1 MTDNH
6 NKSADMSNQ
15 TPAHAPLALNND
27 IAVFNTGSWVGRV
40 WLPEQGPAVV
50 LVKAGAVH
58 DISAHVATVSALLEQ
73 PDPAAY
79 LRALPLAD
87 ALIELPALLANSD
100 PRQRDARL
108 PWLLAPIDL
117 QAVKAAGVTF
127 AASLLERVVEEQA
140 KGDPA
145 KADAIRDTLVSRI
158 GADLSRIVPGSA
170 QAEDLR
176 AVLVEQGMWSQYLE
190 VGIGP
195 DAEVFTKA
203 QPLSAVGHGADIG
216 LHPKS
221 SWNNPEP
228 EVVLAVSSNGTI
240 HGAMLGNDVN
250 LRDFEGRSAL
260 LLSKAK
266 DNNASTSLGPLLRLF
281 DETFSLEDVRAAEV
295 DLRVEGQDG
304 FVLQGRSSMRQIS
317 RDPVDLVQ
325 QTLNENHQYPD
336 GLVLFLG
343 TLFAPKQDRDQ
354 PGSGFTHKLGDVV
367 TISNPLLGSL
377 CNRVTTSDLAP
388 QWQFGL
394 RALIESLSRRGLLE
408 VAVTARQP

>member
-1 MTDNH
+1 
-6 NKSADMSNQ
+6 MSQ
-15 TPAHAPLALNND
+15 T
-27 IAVFNTGSWVGRV
+27 IAVTTLSGLNMLAKDLGQGTWISRV
-40 WLPEQGPAVV
+40 WIPGATAGPAVV
-50 LVKAGAVH
+50 LLKDGQVY
-58 DISAHVATVSALLEQ
+58 DISVRVATVSALLELD
-73 PDPAAY
+73 DPVQY
-79 LRALPLAD
+79 LRRLPLEQP
-87 ALIELPALLANSD
+87 LISLDDLLKNSD
-100 PRQRDARL
+100 AALRDENL

-145 KADAIRDTLVSRI
+145 KADAIRDALASRI
-158 GADLSRIVPGSA
+158 GADLSQIVPGSA
-170 QAEDLR
+170 QAEALR
-176 AVLVEQGMWSQYLE
+176 KVLVEQGLWSQYLE

-203 QPLSAVGHGADIG
+203 QPMSAVGHGADIG
-216 LHPKS
+216 IHPKS

-228 EVVLAVSSNGTI
+228 EVVLAVSSNGI
-240 HGAMLGNDVN
+240 VRGAMLGNDVN

-260 LLSKAK
+260 LLGKAK

-281 DETFSLEDVRAAEV
+281 DETFNMDDVRNAQV

-304 FVLQGRSSMRQIS
+304 FILEGHSSMRQIS
-317 RDPVDLVQ
+317 RDPLDLVQ

-354 PGSGFTHKLGDVV
+354 PGNGFTHKLGDMVA
-367 TISNPLLGSL
+367 ISNAQLGTLS
-377 CNRVTTSDLAP
+377 NRVTTSDQAP
-388 QWQFGL
+388 QWNFGL
-394 RALIESLSRRGLLE
+394 RSLIESLSRRGLLE
-408 VAVTARQP
+408 AAVTARQP

>member
-1 MTDNH
+1 MTDQ
-6 NKSADMSNQ
+6 SNANQ
-15 TPAHAPLALNND
+15 PLPLSHD
-27 IAVFNTGSWVGRV
+27 LAVFDTGSWVGRV
-40 WLPEQGPAVV
+40 WLPDQGPAVV

-58 DISAHVATVSALLEQ
+58 DISAHVATVSALLEVV
-73 PDPAAY
+73 DPVAY

-100 PRQRDARL
+100 PGQRDTRL

-145 KADAIRDTLVSRI
+145 KADAIRDTLASRI
-158 GADLSRIVPGSA
+158 GADLSQIIPGSA
-170 QAEDLR
+170 QAEALR
-176 AVLVEQGMWSQYLE
+176 KVLVEQGLWSQYLE

-216 LHPKS
+216 IHPKS

-228 EVVLAVSSNGTI
+228 EVVLAVSSDGSI
-240 HGAMLGNDVN
+240 KGAMLGNDVN
-250 LRDFEGRSAL
+250 LRDFEGRKSSAL

-281 DETFSLEDVRAAEV
+281 DESFSLDDVRNAEV

-304 FVLQGRSSMRQIS
+304 FILSGRSSMRQIS
-317 RDPVDLVQ
+317 RDPQDLVQ

-354 PGSGFTHKLGDVV
+354 PGNGFTHKPGDLVA
-367 TISNPLLGSL
+367 ISNAQLGTL

-388 QWQFGL
+388 QWGFGL
-394 RALIESLSRRGLLE
+394 RALIDSLSRRGLLE
-408 VAVTARQP
+408 AAVTARQP

>member
-1 MTDNH
+1 MNDNDNKGTHMTDQ
-6 NKSADMSNQ
+6 SNA
-15 TPAHAPLALNND
+15 TPPLQLSHD
-27 IAVFNTGSWVGRV
+27 IAVFDSGTWVGRV
-40 WLPEQGPAVV
+40 WLPDQGPAVV

-58 DISAHVATVSALLEQ
+58 DISAHVATVSALLEVA
-73 PDPAAY
+73 DPVAY
-79 LRALPLAD
+79 LRALPLPE
-87 ALIELPALLANSD
+87 ALIALPALLRNSD
-100 PRQRDARL
+100 PSQRDARL

-145 KADAIRDTLVSRI
+145 KADAIRDTLASRI
-158 GADLSRIVPGSA
+158 GADLSQIIPGSA
-170 QAEDLR
+170 QAEALR
-176 AVLVEQGMWSQYLE
+176 KVLVEQGLWSQYLE

-216 LHPKS
+216 IHPNS

-228 EVVLAVSSNGTI
+228 EVVLAVSSDGSI
-240 HGAMLGNDVN
+240 KGAMLGNDVN

-266 DNNASTSLGPLLRLF
+266 DNNASTALGPLLRLF
-281 DETFSLEDVRAAEV
+281 DENFGLDDVRNAEV

-304 FVLQGRSSMRQIS
+304 FILSGRSSMRQIS
-317 RDPVDLVQ
+317 RDPQDLVQ

-354 PGSGFTHKLGDVV
+354 PGNGFTHKPGDLVA
-367 TISNPLLGSL
+367 ISNAQLGTL
-377 CNRVTTSDLAP
+377 CNRVTTSDQAP
-388 QWQFGL
+388 QWGFGL
-394 RALIESLSRRGLLE
+394 RALIDSLGRRGLLE
-408 VAVTARQP
+408 AAVKARQP